1 LSFSGLLPGA
11 GAGIRFM
18 AIESEKIN
26 IGIDVAV
33 GKDDWGLYFR
43 IGEAF
48 GK

>member
-1 LSFSGLLPGA
+1 LATAVDSLSELSFSGLLPGA

-33 GKDDWGLYFR
+33 GKDD
-43 IGEAF
+43 
-48 GK
+48 